1 MLTQGQTRWSIL
13 PSPTMSNPSLLG
25 MLAASFLVGQP
36 SVEGIVARGDQ
47 VFGRSWPW
55 LRPLAKRYVKE
66 FAGRTRPRRRDAV
79 QFLRDDPGFRQAWS
93 KYFHELT
100 VARRLM
106 VDQQMPPVSA
116 ARWLTDQRQ
125 LQPVSPAVRWDLPVV
140 ESVGALAEWLALT
153 IGELEW
159 SADLK

>member
-100 VARRLM
+100 VAR
-106 VDQQMPPVSA
+106 
-116 ARWLTDQRQ
+116 WLTDQQ
-125 LQPVSPAVRWDLPVV
+125 QMQPVSAAVRWDLPVV

-159 SADLK
+159 SADL